1 MKTVWRVF
9 SYLKRYPW
17 MAAGTL
23 TCAIL
28 STLMVIVFPATAKWI
43 IDDVVRA
50 NRPDKLLPLILLA
63 AVAFLVQHGFKAL
76 RLVLNNTF
84 EQRVIFDLR
93 SDLYSHIQLLPLR
106 WFDNRATGDLM
117 TRVIED
123 VNSVE
128 RVLIDGIEQGVVAIL
143 QVVIVISVM
152 FYLNV
157 KLALL
162 ALVPF
167 PLLIAGALTYTLT
180 AHRRYRSQR
189 RASSNMNALL
199 HDNLAG
205 VRQIKSFVREREEH
219 ARFNRVSDQLRHAT
233 LVVMR
238 VWAIYS
244 PSMSMF
250 EAIGAL
256 LVLGF
261 GGHAVLT
268 GAMQIGDLVAFLM
281 LTAFLYD
288 PVSRLHQLNQ
298 LVQAGRAAGER
309 VFEILDEQ
317 VEAGA
322 VAGIGDPGTAITD
335 RGYKARI
342 LGDIRYENVSFSY
355 VEGLPALRCV
365 SFHAPPGAT
374 VALVGAT
381 GAGKSTL
388 VNLLVRFYEFTSG
401 EIHID
406 GKPVR
411 EYELR
416 TLREAIGVV
425 TQESFL
431 FNGSIREN
439 LLMGKPDATDA
450 ELWRAVDAANARQFI
465 ERLPDGLES
474 VVGERGVKLSVGE
487 KQRLSIA
494 RSLLKDPPILILD
507 EATASVDT
515 ATERLIQEAL
525 ERLMANRTSIVIAH
539 RLSTIVYAWKICA
552 AVPAKFARGLATARD
567 RVAGGNH
574 YLGKS
579 RARAAITGLRRIP
592 LSGRRWCRC
601 GRSRNRDG
609 LAGLQ
614 FTTVFDVVGFLQFI
628 DAYFVHFG
636 YGRQCLSAR
645 HDVRVAHSGGMR
657 RRHGWS
663 GRIRRRGRALSN
675 HDPWPDVGNF
685 LLQL

>member
-9 SYLKRYPW
+9 GYLTRYPW

-28 STLMVIVFPATAKWI
+28 TTLMVIVFPSVTKWI
-43 IDDVVRA
+43 INDVVRA
-50 NRPDKLLPLILLA
+50 QRPDKLLPLILLA
-63 AVAFLVQHGFKAL
+63 AVAFLLQHVFNAL
-76 RLVLNNTF
+76 RIILNNTF
-84 EQRVIFDLR
+84 EQKVIFDLR

-128 RVLIDGIEQGVVAIL
+128 RVLIDGIEQGVVAVL
-143 QVVIVISVM
+143 QIVIVMTVM
-152 FYLNV
+152 FYWNA

-167 PLLIAGALTYTLT
+167 PLLIAGALAYTLT
-180 AHRRYRSQR
+180 AHRRYRLQR
-189 RASSNMNALL
+189 RASSDINALL

-205 VRQIKSFVREREEH
+205 IRQIKSFVREREEH
-219 ARFNRVSDQLRHAT
+219 ARFNQVSDQLRRAT

-238 VWAIYS
+238 TWAIYS

-250 EAIGAL
+250 EAIGAV

-261 GGHAVLT
+261 GSYAVLN
-268 GAMQIGDLVAFLM
+268 GGMQMGDLVAFLL

-288 PVSRLHQLNQ
+288 PISRLHQLNQ

-309 VFEILDEQ
+309 VFEILDESA
-317 VEAGA
+317 E
-322 VAGIGDPGTAITD
+322 PGLIEK
-335 RGYKARI
+335 GKMLVRI
-342 LGDIRYENVSFSY
+342 AGDIRYEDVSFSY
-355 VEGLPALRCV
+355 TEGLPALKHV
-365 SFHAPPGAT
+365 SFHAAPGAT
-374 VALVGAT
+374 IALVGAT

-401 EIHID
+401 RVYID
-406 GKPVR
+406 GRPIR
-411 EYELR
+411 EYGLGV
-416 TLREAIGVV
+416 LREAIGVV

-439 LLMGKPDATDA
+439 LLMGKPTATDA
-450 ELWRAVDAANARQFI
+450 ELWRAVDAAKARQFI
-465 ERLPDGLES
+465 ERLPEGLES

-494 RSLLKDPPILILD
+494 RALLKDPPILILD

-525 ERLMANRTSIVIAH
+525 EHLMANRTSIVIAH
-539 RLSTIVYAWKICA
+539 RLSTIVHADQIL
-552 AVPAKFARGLATARD
+552 VLD
-567 RVAGGNH
+567 R
-574 YLGKS
+574 
-579 RARAAITGLRRIP
+579 
-592 LSGRRWCRC
+592 
-601 GRSRNRDG
+601 
-609 LAGLQ
+609 
-614 FTTVFDVVGFLQFI
+614 
-628 DAYFVHFG
+628 
-636 YGRQCLSAR
+636 
-645 HDVRVAHSGGMR
+645 
-657 RRHGWS
+657 
-663 GRIRRRGRALSN
+663 GRIIERGKHDELIALGGKYARLCEQS
-675 HDPWPDVGNF
+675 
-685 LLQL
+685 LLETSPQPQFQTPAETEITPIDTLDEQLPV

>member
-9 SYLKRYPW
+9 AYLKRYPW

-23 TCAIL
+23 TCAIM
-28 STLMVIVFPATAKWI
+28 STLMVIVFPAATKWI

-50 NRPDKLLPLILLA
+50 NRPDKLLPLIMLA
-63 AVAFLVQHGFKAL
+63 AAAFLVQHGFNAL
-76 RLVLNNTF
+76 RIVLNNTF

-152 FYLNV
+152 LYLNF
-157 KLALL
+157 KLALF

-205 VRQIKSFVREREEH
+205 VRQIKSFVRDREEH

-288 PVSRLHQLNQ
+288 PISRLHQLNQ

-309 VFEILDEQ
+309 VFEILDEPAEPG
-317 VEAGA
+317 VVAAGA
-322 VAGIGDPGTAITD
+322 D
-335 RGYKARI
+335 RGGAQLVADFTREAVSFHHRRDIEPQRARI
-342 LGDIRYENVSFSY
+342 VGDICYENVSFSY
-355 VEGLPALRCV
+355 VEGLPALRHV

-374 VALVGAT
+374 IALVGAT

-388 VNLLVRFYEFTSG
+388 MNLLVRFYEFTSG
-401 EIHID
+401 EIYVD
-406 GKPVR
+406 GKSVR
-411 EYELR
+411 EYGLR

-439 LLMGKPDATDA
+439 LLMGKPDATEI

-494 RSLLKDPPILILD
+494 RALLKDPPILILD

-515 ATERLIQEAL
+515 STERLIQEAL

-539 RLSTIVYAWKICA
+539 RLSTIVHAEQIL
-552 AVPAKFARGLATARD
+552 VLD
-567 RVAGGNH
+567 H
-574 YLGKS
+574 
-579 RARAAITGLRRIP
+579 
-592 LSGRRWCRC
+592 
-601 GRSRNRDG
+601 
-609 LAGLQ
+609 
-614 FTTVFDVVGFLQFI
+614 
-628 DAYFVHFG
+628 
-636 YGRQCLSAR
+636 
-645 HDVRVAHSGGMR
+645 
-657 RRHGWS
+657 
-663 GRIRRRGRALSN
+663 GRIIERGTHDDLLALDGRYARLCRQS
-675 HDPWPDVGNF
+675 
-685 LLQL
+685 LLETSPVRETESPAEIAASQTLEREEHLPV

>member
-9 SYLKRYPW
+9 AYLKRYPW

-28 STLMVIVFPATAKWI
+28 STVTVIVFPGVTKWI
-43 IDDVVRA
+43 IDGVVRA
-50 NRPDKLLPLILLA
+50 NRPDRLLPLIALA
-63 AVAFLVQHGFKAL
+63 AVAFVLQHVFNAL
-76 RLVLNNTF
+76 RIILNNTF
-84 EQRVIFDLR
+84 EQKVIFDLR

-128 RVLIDGIEQGVVAIL
+128 RVLIDGIEQGVVAVL
-143 QVVIVISVM
+143 QIVIVTAVM
-152 FYLNV
+152 FYLNA
-157 KLALL
+157 KLAWL
-162 ALVPF
+162 AQTPF
-167 PLLIAGALTYTLT
+167 PFLIAGALTYTLT

-189 RASSNMNALL
+189 RAASAMNALL
-199 HDNLAG
+199 HDNLSG
-205 VRQIKSFVREREEH
+205 VRQIKSFAREGQEH
-219 ARFNRVSDQLRHAT
+219 TRFDRVSAQLRQAT

-250 EAIGAL
+250 EAFGAV

-261 GGHAVLT
+261 GSHAVLT

-288 PVSRLHQLNQ
+288 PISRLHQLNQ

-309 VFEILDEQ
+309 VFEILDEPAEPG
-317 VEAGA
+317 V
-322 VAGIGDPGTAITD
+322 VAGIKD
-335 RGYKARI
+335 RGRARI

-355 VEGLPALRCV
+355 AEGLPALSHI

-374 VALVGAT
+374 IALVGAT

-388 VNLLVRFYEFTSG
+388 VNLLVRFYEFSSG
-401 EIHID
+401 EIYVD
-406 GKPVR
+406 GRPIR
-411 EYELR
+411 EYALR
-416 TLREAIGVV
+416 SLREAVGVV

-439 LLMGKPDATDA
+439 LLMGKPDASDT
-450 ELWRAVDAANARQFI
+450 ELWRAVNAANARAFI
-465 ERLPDGLES
+465 ERLPAGLES

-494 RSLLKDPPILILD
+494 RALLKDPPILILD

-525 ERLMANRTSIVIAH
+525 ERLMFHRTSIVIAH
-539 RLSTIVYAWKICA
+539 RLSTIVHADQIL
-552 AVPAKFARGLATARD
+552 VLD
-567 RVAGGNH
+567 R
-574 YLGKS
+574 
-579 RARAAITGLRRIP
+579 
-592 LSGRRWCRC
+592 
-601 GRSRNRDG
+601 
-609 LAGLQ
+609 
-614 FTTVFDVVGFLQFI
+614 
-628 DAYFVHFG
+628 
-636 YGRQCLSAR
+636 
-645 HDVRVAHSGGMR
+645 
-657 RRHGWS
+657 
-663 GRIRRRGRALSN
+663 GRIIERGT
-675 HDPWPDVGNF
+675 HDELLAFNGKYARLCEQSLLEVSTESELETPTATMIAPIPAPDE
-685 LLQL
+685 QLPV

>member
-9 SYLKRYPW
+9 AYLKRYPW

-28 STLMVIVFPATAKWI
+28 STLMVIVFPAATKWI
-43 IDDVVRA
+43 INDVVRA
-50 NRPDKLLPLILLA
+50 SRPDKLLPLIALA
-63 AVAFLVQHGFKAL
+63 AIAFVLQHGFNAL
-76 RLVLNNTF
+76 RIIVNNTF
-84 EQRVIFDLR
+84 EQKVIFDLR

-143 QVVIVISVM
+143 QVFIVVGMM
-152 FYLNV
+152 FYLNA

-167 PLLIAGALTYTLT
+167 PLLIAGTLTYTLT
-180 AHRRYRSQR
+180 AHRRYRLQR
-189 RASSNMNALL
+189 RASSDMNALL

-205 VRQIKSFVREREEH
+205 VRQIKSFVRENEEH
-219 ARFNRVSDQLRHAT
+219 ARFNRVSDQLRRAT

-244 PSMSMF
+244 PSMSLF
-250 EAIGAL
+250 ESIGAL

-261 GGHAVLT
+261 GSHAVLT
-268 GAMQIGDLVAFLM
+268 GSMQIGDLVAFLI
-281 LTAFLYD
+281 LLAFLYD
-288 PVSRLHQLNQ
+288 PLSRLHQLNQ

-309 VFEILDEQ
+309 VFEILDEP

-322 VAGIGDPGTAITD
+322 VALTD
-335 RGYKARI
+335 RGRPSIGAEPQRSPI
-342 LGDIRYENVSFSY
+342 LGDIRYQDVSFGY
-355 VEGLPALRCV
+355 VEGLPALRNI

-381 GAGKSTL
+381 GAGKSTV

-401 EIHID
+401 QIYID
-406 GKPVR
+406 RKPIR
-411 EYELR
+411 EYDLR
-416 TLREAIGVV
+416 ALREAIGVV

-439 LLMGKPDATDA
+439 LLMGKPQATDA
-450 ELWRAVDAANARQFI
+450 ELWRAVIAANAQQFI
-465 ERLPDGLES
+465 QRLPDGLES
-474 VVGERGVKLSVGE
+474 MVGERGVKLSVGE

-494 RSLLKDPPILILD
+494 RALLKDPPILILD

-539 RLSTIVYAWKICA
+539 RLSTIV
-552 AVPAKFARGLATARD
+552 
-567 RVAGGNH
+567 
-574 YLGKS
+574 
-579 RARAAITGLRRIP
+579 RADQIL
-592 LSGRRWCRC
+592 
-601 GRSRNRDG
+601 
-609 LAGLQ
+609 
-614 FTTVFDVVGFLQFI
+614 VV
-628 DAYFVHFG
+628 DH
-636 YGRQCLSAR
+636 
-645 HDVRVAHSGGMR
+645 
-657 RRHGWS
+657 
-663 GRIRRRGRALSN
+663 GRIIERGTHDKLLSL
-675 HDPWPDVGNF
+675 GGKYTRLCQQS
-685 LLQL
+685 LLETSPLRETEPPKEIVASQTAETEEELPVC

>member
-9 SYLKRYPW
+9 AYLKRYPRI
-17 MAAGTL
+17 AAGTL
-23 TCAIL
+23 SCAIL
-28 STLMVIVFPATAKWI
+28 STLTVIVFPAATKWI

-63 AVAFLVQHGFKAL
+63 AAAFLVQHVFNSL
-76 RLVLNNTF
+76 RIILNNTF

-143 QVVIVISVM
+143 QVLIVVSVM

-162 ALVPF
+162 ALGPF

-180 AHRRYRSQR
+180 AHRRYRLQR
-189 RASSNMNALL
+189 RASSAMNALL

-256 LVLGF
+256 LVVAF
-261 GGHAVLT
+261 GSHAVLAGT
-268 GAMQIGDLVAFLM
+268 MQLGDLVAFLM

-288 PVSRLHQLNQ
+288 PISRLHQLNQ

-309 VFEILDEQ
+309 VFEILDEPAEPG
-317 VEAGA
+317 VVAARGDRG
-322 VAGIGDPGTAITD
+322 AGITD
-335 RGYKARI
+335 VGYKTRI

-355 VEGLPALRCV
+355 VEGLPALRNV

-374 VALVGAT
+374 IALVGAT

-401 EIHID
+401 QIYID
-406 GKPVR
+406 EKPIR

-416 TLREAIGVV
+416 GLREAIGVV

-465 ERLPDGLES
+465 ERLPDRLES

-487 KQRLSIA
+487 KQRLTIA
-494 RSLLKDPPILILD
+494 RALLKDPPILILD

-525 ERLMANRTSIVIAH
+525 ERLMTNRTSIVIAH
-539 RLSTIVYAWKICA
+539 RLSTIVHADQIL
-552 AVPAKFARGLATARD
+552 VLD
-567 RVAGGNH
+567 H
-574 YLGKS
+574 
-579 RARAAITGLRRIP
+579 
-592 LSGRRWCRC
+592 
-601 GRSRNRDG
+601 
-609 LAGLQ
+609 
-614 FTTVFDVVGFLQFI
+614 
-628 DAYFVHFG
+628 
-636 YGRQCLSAR
+636 
-645 HDVRVAHSGGMR
+645 
-657 RRHGWS
+657 
-663 GRIRRRGRALSN
+663 GRIIERGTHEQLLALDGKYARLCQQSLLEVS
-675 HDPWPDVGNF
+675 PLREPELPTEIVASPDLEKEERLPV
-685 LLQL
+685 

>member
-28 STLMVIVFPATAKWI
+28 STLMVIVFPAAAKWI

-63 AVAFLVQHGFKAL
+63 AVAFLVQHGFNAL

-93 SDLYSHIQLLPLR
+93 SDLYSHIQMLPLR

-143 QVVIVISVM
+143 QAVIVISVM

-261 GGHAVLT
+261 GAHAVLT

-322 VAGIGDPGTAITD
+322 RAEIGDPGTAITD

-355 VEGLPALRCV
+355 VEELPALRHV
-365 SFHAPPGAT
+365 SFRAPPGAT

-401 EIHID
+401 EIYID
-406 GKPVR
+406 GKPLR

-416 TLREAIGVV
+416 SLREAIGVV

-439 LLMGKPDATDA
+439 LLMGKPDATVA

-494 RSLLKDPPILILD
+494 RALLKDPPILILD

-539 RLSTIVYAWKICA
+539 RLSTIVYADQIL
-552 AVPAKFARGLATARD
+552 VLD
-567 RVAGGNH
+567 H
-574 YLGKS
+574 
-579 RARAAITGLRRIP
+579 
-592 LSGRRWCRC
+592 
-601 GRSRNRDG
+601 
-609 LAGLQ
+609 
-614 FTTVFDVVGFLQFI
+614 
-628 DAYFVHFG
+628 
-636 YGRQCLSAR
+636 
-645 HDVRVAHSGGMR
+645 
-657 RRHGWS
+657 
-663 GRIRRRGRALSN
+663 GRIIERGT
-675 HDPWPDVGNF
+675 HDE
-685 LLQL
+685 LLAKDGKYARLCRQSLLEVSPLRETDAQTEIVTSESLDREQQLPV